1 MRMRFCRA
9 DAGLNSASCPPCF
22 QIMCGVQDSPY
33 RDPAVDHKVEHAI
46 GKTAQLGVS
55 NAAMDLRLEE

>member
-1 MRMRFCRA
+1 M
-9 DAGLNSASCPPCF
+9 
-22 QIMCGVQDSPY
+22 QDSPY